1 MILLTDHS
9 PDDLL
14 AEYHRIDDYLSAEDK
29 KYAEF
34 KKPHLARLQEIEG
47 ELHRRLLA
55 MNEGKPEGKRAS
67 ISTDHGT
74 AYLST
79 INTPKWIDKTAG
91 LDWCLEHWEQYGAM
105 LQIMAPQKAALQEY
119 QDANNGALPPFVEV
133 TPFVKCNIRRS

>member
-1 MILLTDHS
+1 MTETKPDALIAEYNKITDHLAAQDKVYS
-9 PDDLL
+9 EYKKPYNDRL
-14 AEYHRIDDYLSAEDK
+14 AEITNT
-29 KYAEF
+29 
-34 KKPHLARLQEIEG
+34 
-47 ELHRRLLA
+47 LHAQLLE
-55 MNEGKPEGKRAS
+55 MNQGKPEGKRAS

-79 INTPKWIDKTAG
+79 ILTPKWTDKTAG
-91 LDWCLEHWEQYGAM
+91 LDWVLLDWDNRGAM